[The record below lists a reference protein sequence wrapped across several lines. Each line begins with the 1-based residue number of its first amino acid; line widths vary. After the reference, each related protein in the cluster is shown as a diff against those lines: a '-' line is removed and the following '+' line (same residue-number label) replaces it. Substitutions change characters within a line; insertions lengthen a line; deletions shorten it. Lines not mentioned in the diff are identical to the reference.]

1 MWATAIYIMVV
12 ALFISFIFK
21 KETPMRCNY
30 RCNMWCH
37 CKKPA
42 KPYPPISVESVGI
55 VWWDASGT
63 QTFQAQDN
71 PYYASFS
78 IEVLPADATN
88 KMVTITSSNTRVI
101 NWATYDSSDVTFT
114 IEWEWEAEVTITSQ
128 SNPEVSTTYSVTVTP
143 ATEPFEP
150 NNSMYL
156 IQTRSTKKT
165 RSAWDVDAT
174 VRFFAEDE
182 NSTDYVQAQFW
193 SQNKLTYVSY
203 HWACEWNEYCEEIFD
218 NEDIKTELWAAV
230 GWYIAE
236 HGIPAAWVLQFGPEV
251 RDAIEGVFNETW
263 EVFDITTAIEEA
275 QDVVEL
281 SIITITIVH
290 NASNVWYLAD
300 DMWNE
305 IQLPHIFTVSE
316 PVAIDDNLDWSHELS
331 VYGVDSWDG
340 YGSFFPVP
348 NEDWWPEDWWHF
360 TGWACNGLVM
370 HWPVDVYEDT
380 TVVASWQETQYYNVT
395 FSATEWGE
403 VDYSERNV
411 EEGSSIVIE
420 EDSINI
426 WGITVQATPSDPGYS
441 FTEWT
446 LANGDSVPQTVTSNL
461 SIVAHFELEC
471 DVCDDQCPDFDP
483 CECDPCSDP
492 NCPHFDIV
500 DCGCVWHINN
510 NPFDSQTVEISLG
523 GNVTYEFIPDFNS
536 AVCTEPYG
544 LYTSSSDTR
553 VAEPSLSWDWERS
566 TLLIEAIEPWTCTIY
581 LSDDDGRW
589 NTYQLE
595 VTVPQEATGDIQF
608 YTIDKYGD
616 PFVVLAPDENAP
628 SDAIWYIFCY
638 GTDWLDWNN
647 VNVYYDWALQDV
659 QVTADQNP
667 EYDEH
672 KAEQESE
679 SWEHMISVELD
690 VSELDNPDM
699 GEVVIEIGSEEYA
712 RIPLVSYKNFNYIT
726 AYDCSTSPTTEYY
739 FSQDN
744 SGTDYV
750 VVENDVIS
758 YGWKCT
764 TPTMY
769 WLFEKY
775 VSEGNQMNLR
785 TMIAASMQWDPCW
798 QWNFNSEFIDRL
810 WYLMARDTA
819 EERGYMADFLDAFW
833 ENGDLLEPNN

>member
-1 MWATAIYIMVV
+1 
-12 ALFISFIFK
+12 
-21 KETPMRCNY
+21 
-30 RCNMWCH
+30 MWCH

-143 ATEPFEP
+143 AAEPFEP

-156 IQTRSTKKT
+156 IQTRNTKKT

-182 NSTDYVQAQFW
+182 NSIDYVQAQFW
-193 SQNKLTYVSY
+193 NNNKLTYVSY
-203 HWACEWNEYCEEIFD
+203 HWACEWNEYCEEIFN

-263 EVFDITTAIEEA
+263 EVSDITTAIEEA
-275 QDVVEL
+275 QDVVKP

-290 NASNVWYLAD
+290 NASNVWYLTD
-300 DMWNE
+300 DMWDE
-305 IQLPHIFTVSE
+305 IQLPYTFTVSE
-316 PVAIDDNLDWSHELS
+316 PVTIDDNLDWGHELS
-331 VYGVDSWDG
+331 VYGVDSWDD
-340 YGSFFPVP
+340 YGSFFPIP
-348 NEDWWPEDWWHF
+348 NEDWWPEGWWYF

-380 TVVASWQETQYYNVT
+380 TVVASWQEC
-395 FSATEWGE
+395 
-403 VDYSERNV
+403 D
-411 EEGSSIVIE
+411 
-420 EDSINI
+420 
-426 WGITVQATPSDPGYS
+426 DP
-441 FTEWT
+441 
-446 LANGDSVPQTVTSNL
+446 
-461 SIVAHFELEC
+461 
-471 DVCDDQCPDFDP
+471 CDDQCPNFDP

-492 NCPHFDIV
+492 NCPHFDVV

-523 GNVTYEFIPDFNS
+523 GNATYQFIPDFNS

-544 LYTSSSDTR
+544 LYTSSSDIR
-553 VAEPSLSWDWERS
+553 VAEPSLSWDWEYS
-566 TLLIEAIEPWTCTIY
+566 TLLIEAIGPWTCTIY

-595 VTVPQEATGDIQF
+595 VTVIQEAQWGMEFFATSRSGE
-608 YTIDKYGD
+608 
-616 PFVVLAPDENAP
+616 PFVIMAPTEED
-628 SDAIWYIFCY
+628 SSRAIWYAFCKLID
-638 GTDWLDWNN
+638 GASENN
-647 VNVYYDWALQDV
+647 VNVYYDGPVQDV
-659 QVTADQNP
+659 QVTFRENLD
-667 EYDEH
+667 YDEH
-672 KAEQESE
+672 VAESESE
-679 SWEHMISVELD
+679 SWEYIIIVDWNWSDIDDAYWWDDAGSIVVEL
-690 VSELDNPDM
+690 NN
-699 GEVVIEIGSEEYA
+699 EEYA
-712 RIPLVSYKNFNYIT
+712 TIPLISCKKFLYMTDFN
-726 AYDCSTSPTTEYY
+726 CSTTPTTEFY
-739 FSQDN
+739 FSKSDN
-744 SGTDYV
+744 QEPDGIILKPDGKWQYRGV
-750 VVENDVIS
+750 MA
-758 YGWKCT
+758 
-764 TPTMY
+764 TPTMN

-775 VSEGNQMNLR
+775 VSEGNQMNLSA
-785 TMIAASMQWDPCW
+785 MIAASMQWDPCW
-798 QWNFNSEFIDRL
+798 RWDFNSEFIERL

-819 EERGYMADFLDAFW
+819 EERGYMADFLEGFW
-833 ENGDLLEPNN
+833 ENGNLLDGRGGE